1 MQKNVE
7 KMRKL
12 FSLGWLVVCCLI
24 CLIWAIAPTN
34 AAIAAPKP
42 YYEDIENMT
51 TLSADLTKFLGSIP
65 KGYYALMT
73 VDALKQLTETEGVLL
88 VDVRSPKEY
97 GAAHIKNAINLPLET
112 LTENR
117 DRLPKD
123 RPVVLYCSSGYRTGM
138 AVMTLQLLGY
148 DNVRG
153 FPPSLKA
160 WEAAGEAI
168 EQ

>member
-1 MQKNVE
+1 
-7 KMRKL
+7 
-12 FSLGWLVVCCLI
+12 
-24 CLIWAIAPTN
+24 
-34 AAIAAPKP
+34 
-42 YYEDIENMT
+42 MT
-51 TLSADLTKFLGSIP
+51 TGSQDLSKFLGSMP
-65 KGYYALMT
+65 KGYYTLMT
-73 VDALKQLTETEGVLL
+73 VESLKQLTETEEALL

-112 LTENR
+112 LTENL
-117 DRLPKD
+117 DRLTKD

-160 WEAAGEAI
+160 WEAAGEPI
-168 EQ
+168 E